1 MENPYKSTLITWFYF
16 NRITECLTQHCLLS
30 GQNKKWDCIEVLI
43 VHGNDVLFGGVTK
56 TDTFRR
62 AFEELK
68 SGLIKRQTFEFL
80 ELIVVR
86 PVIKDTMLIQ
96 EFVSAADNEMTF
108 ASDFLVLAAS
118 VTKNSTNELF
128 NLTALSEMTQQIL
141 GLIIT
146 RPTWSVMPALNNL
159 G

>member
-1 MENPYKSTLITWFYF
+1 M
-16 NRITECLTQHCLLS
+16 
-30 GQNKKWDCIEVLI
+30 LI

-96 EFVSAADNEMTF
+96 EFVSATDNEMTF

-128 NLTALSEMTQQIL
+128 NLTALSEMTQQN
-141 GLIIT
+141 T
-146 RPTWSVMPALNNL
+146 RSNNYQANMECDACT
-159 G
+159 